1 MLIVKSY
8 ISFICVSLQTHAKV
22 FIIIYLSFSLFISH
36 FLLFSY
42 VVIRNEIL
50 YLVYIS
56 FCLSFLLEKYSR
68 LLGVC
73 VGMNFGLFSQIEV
86 CISNWGL
93 CGEIVLISF
102 CELICG
108 ELHEQHPDACQDIE
122 LGSPF
127 INDYGQH
134 LHFRNIAVISS
145 MVLRTE
151 FYYSKNNRNI
161 WHVLTYR
168 IQLFEKQP

>member
-1 MLIVKSY
+1 MVFFDWGN
-8 ISFICVSLQTHAKV
+8 SFVSLIKS
-22 FIIIYLSFSLFISH
+22 IIGI
-36 FLLFSY
+36 
-42 VVIRNEIL
+42 VE
-50 YLVYIS
+50 
-56 FCLSFLLEKYSR
+56 
-68 LLGVC
+68 LGC
-73 VGMNFGLFSQIEV
+73 VKLT
-86 CISNWGL
+86 NWGL

-108 ELHEQHPDACQDIE
+108 ELHEQHPDACLDIE
-122 LGSPF
+122 LGSPLF
-127 INDYGQH
+127 NDYGQH